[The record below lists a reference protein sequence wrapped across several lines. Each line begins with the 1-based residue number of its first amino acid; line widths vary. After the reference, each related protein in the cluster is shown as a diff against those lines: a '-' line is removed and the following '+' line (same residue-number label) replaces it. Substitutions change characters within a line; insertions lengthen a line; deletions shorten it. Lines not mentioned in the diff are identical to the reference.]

1 MIGEEEPRE
10 VANVGRCGVE
20 GMVSAIIVLSVI
32 VVKKK
37 VWKIFTGSKKL
48 SVSLGKHGRQERL
61 MNKLGIY
68 TPA

>member
-1 MIGEEEPRE
+1 MVGEEEPRE

-37 VWKIFTGSKKL
+37 KYEKY
-48 SVSLGKHGRQERL
+48 SLAARSSQSH
-61 MNKLGIY
+61 
-68 TPA
+68 